1 MFWKSEPVTITGWK
15 KARIETLLQHQINMA
30 GYHLPLDVHP
40 QLGNN
45 AQLAE
50 KLDWVLE
57 KQFGEQKSV
66 EYRPSENHANIGA
79 VV

>member
-1 MFWKSEPVTITGWK
+1 
-15 KARIETLLQHQINMA
+15 MA